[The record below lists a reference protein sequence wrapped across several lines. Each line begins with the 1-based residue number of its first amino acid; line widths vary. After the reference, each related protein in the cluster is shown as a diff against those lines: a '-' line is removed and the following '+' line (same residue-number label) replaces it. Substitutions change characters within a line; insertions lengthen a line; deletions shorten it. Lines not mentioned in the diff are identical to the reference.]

1 MSLERG
7 TERRDPTYPPRV
19 QQRNLVRFWI
29 EFEQTIDDQPP
40 PGTLIGVGVT
50 AVDRD
55 DALRLVAERVFE
67 GEPLPPIKGL
77 RTDVDLSTLDAG
89 HVIPNME
96 PPVRRGVWYP
106 RGYS

>member
-1 MSLERG
+1 M
-7 TERRDPTYPPRV
+7 PPA
-19 QQRNLVRFWI
+19 NLVRFWI
-29 EFEQTIDDQPP
+29 EFEHTMEDQPP

-50 AVDRD
+50 AVDQE
-55 DALRLVAERVFE
+55 DALRLVAERVFK
-67 GEPLPPIKGL
+67 GDPLPPIKRL
-77 RTDVDLSTLDAG
+77 RADVDVSTLDEG